1 MTKGEKNKVG
11 RPSELAD
18 CLVKAKE
25 YLLGD
30 YETFGDV
37 VPSVAG
43 LACYLGKSRE
53 AMYEYARNN
62 KEFSDTLDSIKTM
75 QENKLINKGLSGEFN
90 ATITKLML
98 SNHGYSEKQ
107 ELDHKSSDGSMSEK
121 PTKIILM
128 GAENDRGSSKD
139 TT

>member
-1 MTKGEKNKVG
+1 MTKGEKKKIG

-62 KEFSDTLDSIKTM
+62 EDFSDTLENIKTM
-75 QENKLINKGLSGEFN
+75 QENKLINKGLTGEFN

-107 ELDHKSSDGSMSEK
+107 EIDHQSSDGTMSPK
-121 PTKIILM
+121 PTRIELVTPK
-128 GAENDRGSSKD
+128 E
-139 TT
+139 